1 MSRRKITP
9 DTSPGRAPTIAP
21 NVASAATP
29 AAGLGTAPAIEMHG
43 ITRVFEGSERAVLD
57 HLDLVVERG
66 EFLAIIGPSG
76 SGKSTLLNAIGL
88 LDTPTSGTYSLF
100 GKNTE
105 GLSDRERDEMRR
117 DHLGFIFQ
125 SSNMLLDETSTTN
138 ASMGLRVQGVPYGE
152 RLQRTEE
159 TLEFLGLSDRASI
172 RTRYLSGGEK
182 QRCAIARALATRPPL
197 ILADEPTGNLDSHNS
212 AKVIEILQRIN
223 ATGCTVLVITHD
235 PEVAA
240 AARRVIRIEDG
251 QLHEQSRA
259 DLVIRIEDGQ
269 LHEQSRA
276 DLATVPVAEVP
287 VAEAVPATTDTPA
300 EATVGAPVDAPA
312 TLAVGEKPATHRR
325 GSFLT
330 DDSIEAISALTSR
343 PLRTLLLGLSFALG
357 VGGLISASGMS
368 ESASYQVNQRLL
380 GSEQS
385 TLYISD
391 RDNDQNMLGTYRQG
405 ESAQNVADRISALDY
420 VKNTG
425 FVSSVAPADVRITR
439 FSPYE
444 DEPKTAIGLSSTS
457 KTRLEQIGAR
467 MNPETLRALEQ
478 MNSTLTQQNVADRE
492 RAEQL
497 SGAIVSVS
505 AARALGIIPEDKA
518 ADNATTEPRPGELPA
533 VEYGIKLGGLPQ
545 VAPGVSIWVEGQ
557 LMPVIG
563 LFDPGNSGYEFRNT
577 VIVSPGTLQRTGRG
591 QVTYIAETERGY
603 GKAVAKAIPLT
614 LKPAEPSQINVETPS
629 DLQSLRASIASD
641 LGLYVGVLSG
651 ILLVLASLSAAT
663 AMYLSVQSRT
673 AEIALRRAIGS
684 SKWLIARIFLM
695 EGVMLGV
702 LGGSIGACS
711 GMIATII
718 LSLVQGW
725 QAVLSPGFV
734 VLGVGVGALTGLV
747 SSAYPAWVASRKSP
761 ADAMRG

>member
-251 QLHEQSRA
+251 R
-259 DLVIRIEDGQ
+259 

-276 DLATVPVAEVP
+276 DLATVPVAEAVP
-287 VAEAVPATTDTPA
+287 VATDTPA
-300 EATVGAPVDAPA
+300 EATVGAPVDA
-312 TLAVGEKPATHRR
+312 TTSLAPGEKPATHRR

-492 RAEQL
+492 RSEQL

-533 VEYGIKLGGLPQ
+533 VDYGIKLGGLPQ

>member
-1 MSRRKITP
+1 MSRRNRIP
-9 DTSPGRAPTIAP
+9 ERAPDAMTAP
-21 NVASAATP
+21 RIRGDAAEHDVALDTMP
-29 AAGLGTAPAIEMHG
+29 NTAPAIEMRG
-43 ITRVFEGSERAVLD
+43 ITRIFEGSERPVLD

-105 GLSDRERDEMRR
+105 GLSDRERDEFRR

-125 SSNMLLDETSTTN
+125 SSNMLLDETSMTN
-138 ASMGLRVQGVPYGE
+138 ASMGLRVQGVPYSE

-212 AKVIEILQRIN
+212 AKVIEILQCIN

-251 QLHEQSRA
+251 RLHEQSRA
-259 DLVIRIEDGQ
+259 D
-269 LHEQSRA
+269 S
-276 DLATVPVAEVP
+276 ATVPVAEVVP
-287 VAEAVPATTDTPA
+287 VAADTPA
-300 EATVGAPVDAPA
+300 EATVDAPVSLAP
-312 TLAVGEKPATHRR
+312 GEKPASHRR

-391 RDNDQNMLGTYRQG
+391 RDNDQNVLGTYRQG

-478 MNSTLTQQNVADRE
+478 MNSTLTRENVADRE

-518 ADNATTEPRPGELPA
+518 ADNATTEPRPGELPT

-545 VAPGVSIWVEGQ
+545 VAPGVSIWVDGQ

-577 VIVSPGTLQRTGRG
+577 VIVSPGKLQRTGRG

-684 SKWLIARIFLM
+684 SKWLIARIFLL
-695 EGVMLGV
+695 EGAMLGV

-711 GMIATII
+711 GMIATIM

-725 QAVLSPGFV
+725 QAILSPGFV

-747 SSAYPAWVASRKSP
+747 SSAYTAWVASRKSP

>member
-1 MSRRKITP
+1 MSRHHGIP
-9 DTSPGRAPTIAP
+9 ERAPDDMTTPQGRGEAAGLDTVPNIAP
-21 NVASAATP
+21 NTDP
-29 AAGLGTAPAIEMHG
+29 NTAPAIEMHG
-43 ITRVFEGSERAVLD
+43 ITRIFEGSDRPVLD

-251 QLHEQSRA
+251 RLHEQSRA
-259 DLVIRIEDGQ
+259 DSD
-269 LHEQSRA
+269 
-276 DLATVPVAEVP
+276 TVPVAEV
-287 VAEAVPATTDTPA
+287 VPAATDTPT
-300 EATVGAPVDAPA
+300 EAPVGARAGLAP
-312 TLAVGEKPATHRR
+312 GEKPATHRR

-478 MNSTLTQQNVADRE
+478 MNSTLTQENVADRE
-492 RAEQL
+492 RSEQL

-505 AARALGIIPEDKA
+505 AARALGILPEDKA

-533 VEYGIKLGGLPQ
+533 VDYGIKLGGLPQ
-545 VAPGVSIWVEGQ
+545 VAPGVSIWVDGQ

-563 LFDPGNSGYEFRNT
+563 LFEPGNSGYEFRNS

-603 GKAVAKAIPLT
+603 GKAVAKAIPLA

>member
-9 DTSPGRAPTIAP
+9 ERAPDGMTAP
-21 NVASAATP
+21 HGRGEAAVLNAVP
-29 AAGLGTAPAIEMHG
+29 GTAPAIEMRG
-43 ITRVFEGSERAVLD
+43 ITRVFEGSERPVLD

-251 QLHEQSRA
+251 RLHEQGRTDS
-259 DLVIRIEDGQ
+259 V
-269 LHEQSRA
+269 
-276 DLATVPVAEVP
+276 TVPVAEVVSS
-287 VAEAVPATTDTPA
+287 VADTPA

-505 AARALGIIPEDKA
+505 AARALGILPEDKA

-533 VEYGIKLGGLPQ
+533 VDYGIKLGGLPQ

-673 AEIALRRAIGS
+673 AENALRRAIGS

>member
-1 MSRRKITP
+1 MSRHHGIP
-9 DTSPGRAPTIAP
+9 ERAPDGMTAPQVRGEAVGLDTAPNIAP
-21 NVASAATP
+21 NTDP
-29 AAGLGTAPAIEMHG
+29 NTAPAIEMRG
-43 ITRVFEGSERAVLD
+43 ITRIFEGSDRPVLD

-251 QLHEQSRA
+251 RLHEQSRS
-259 DLVIRIEDGQ
+259 D
-269 LHEQSRA
+269 S
-276 DLATVPVAEVP
+276 ATVPLTEV
-287 VAEAVPATTDTPA
+287 VSAATDTPT
-300 EATVGAPVDAPA
+300 EALVGAPATFAP
-312 TLAVGEKPATHRR
+312 GEKPATHRR

-444 DEPKTAIGLSSTS
+444 DEPKTAISLNSTS

-478 MNSTLTQQNVADRE
+478 MNSTLTQENVADRE
-492 RAEQL
+492 RSEQL

-518 ADNATTEPRPGELPA
+518 ADNATTEPRPGELPT

-545 VAPGVSIWVEGQ
+545 VAPGVSIWVDGQ

-563 LFDPGNSGYEFRNT
+563 LFDPGNSGYEFRNS
-577 VIVSPGTLQRTGRG
+577 VIVSPGALQRTGRG

-603 GKAVAKAIPLT
+603 GKAVAKAIPLA

>member
-43 ITRVFEGSERAVLD
+43 ITRIFEGSERAVLD
-57 HLDLVVERG
+57 RLDLVVERG

-138 ASMGLRVQGVPYGE
+138 ASMGLRVQGVPYSE

-259 DLVIRIEDGQ
+259 DL
-269 LHEQSRA
+269 
-276 DLATVPVAEVP
+276 ATVPVAEVP
-287 VAEAVPATTDTPA
+287 IATDTPA
-300 EATVGAPVDAPA
+300 EATVGAPVDASA
-312 TLAVGEKPATHRR
+312 SLAPGEKPATHRR

-391 RDNDQNMLGTYRQG
+391 RDNDENVLGTYRQG

-444 DEPKTAIGLSSTS
+444 DEPKTAIGLSSAS

-478 MNSTLTQQNVADRE
+478 MNSTLTLQNVADRE
-492 RAEQL
+492 RTEQL

-518 ADNATTEPRPGELPA
+518 ADNATTEPRPGEMP
-533 VEYGIKLGGLPQ
+533 VVDYGIKLGGLPQ
-545 VAPGVSIWVEGQ
+545 VAPGVSIWVDGQ

>member
-43 ITRVFEGSERAVLD
+43 ITRIFEGSERAVLD

-259 DLVIRIEDGQ
+259 DL
-269 LHEQSRA
+269 
-276 DLATVPVAEVP
+276 ATVPVAEVP
-287 VAEAVPATTDTPA
+287 STEVAPVATDTPA
-300 EATVGAPVDAPA
+300 EATVGASAGLAP
-312 TLAVGEKPATHRR
+312 GEKPATHRR

-492 RAEQL
+492 RSEQL

-505 AARALGIIPEDKA
+505 AARALGILPEDKA

-533 VEYGIKLGGLPQ
+533 VDYGIKLGGLPQ

-557 LMPVIG
+557 LMPVVG

>member
-9 DTSPGRAPTIAP
+9 DTSPGRAPTVAP

-251 QLHEQSRA
+251 R
-259 DLVIRIEDGQ
+259 

-276 DLATVPVAEVP
+276 DLATVPVAEAVP
-287 VAEAVPATTDTPA
+287 VATDTPA
-300 EATVGAPVDAPA
+300 EATVGAPVDA
-312 TLAVGEKPATHRR
+312 TTSLAPGEKPATHRR

-505 AARALGIIPEDKA
+505 AARALGILPEDKA

-533 VEYGIKLGGLPQ
+533 VDYGIKLGGLPQ

>member
-251 QLHEQSRA
+251 R
-259 DLVIRIEDGQ
+259 

-276 DLATVPVAEVP
+276 DLATVPVAEAVP
-287 VAEAVPATTDTPA
+287 VATDTPA
-300 EATVGAPVDAPA
+300 EATVGAPVDA
-312 TLAVGEKPATHRR
+312 TTSLAPGEKPATHRR

-492 RAEQL
+492 RSEQL

-651 ILLVLASLSAAT
+651 ILLVLASSRRQPPCICPCNRAPQRLRCAAP
-663 AMYLSVQSRT
+663 SDRVN
-673 AEIALRRAIGS
+673 G
-684 SKWLIARIFLM
+684 
-695 EGVMLGV
+695 
-702 LGGSIGACS
+702 
-711 GMIATII
+711 
-718 LSLVQGW
+718 
-725 QAVLSPGFV
+725 
-734 VLGVGVGALTGLV
+734 
-747 SSAYPAWVASRKSP
+747 
-761 ADAMRG
+761 

>member
-1 MSRRKITP
+1 MSCRKRTP
-9 DTSPGRAPTIAP
+9 DASPGHAPTVAP
-21 NVASAATP
+21 NLASVATP
-29 AAGLGTAPAIEMHG
+29 AAGLGTAPAIEMRG
-43 ITRVFEGSERAVLD
+43 ITRIFEGSERAVLD

-105 GLSDRERDEMRR
+105 GLSDRERDEIRR

-138 ASMGLRVQGVPYGE
+138 ASMGLRVQGVPYSE

-251 QLHEQSRA
+251 RLHEQSRA
-259 DLVIRIEDGQ
+259 D
-269 LHEQSRA
+269 S
-276 DLATVPVAEVP
+276 ATVP
-287 VAEAVPATTDTPA
+287 VAEAVPVAADTPA
-300 EATVGAPVDAPA
+300 EATVDAPVSLAP
-312 TLAVGEKPATHRR
+312 GEKPASHRR

-330 DDSIEAISALTSR
+330 DDSIEAISGLTSR

-391 RDNDQNMLGTYRQG
+391 RDNDQNVLGTYRQG
-405 ESAQNVADRISALDY
+405 ESAQNVADRISTLDY

-425 FVSSVAPADVRITR
+425 FVSNVAPADVRITR

-444 DEPKTAIGLSSTS
+444 DEPKTAIGLTSTS

-478 MNSTLTQQNVADRE
+478 MNSTLTRENVADRE

-518 ADNATTEPRPGELPA
+518 ADSATTEPRPGELPT

-545 VAPGVSIWVEGQ
+545 VAPGVSIWVDGQ

-577 VIVSPGTLQRTGRG
+577 VIVSPGKLQRTGRG

-603 GKAVAKAIPLT
+603 GKAVAKAVPLT

-725 QAVLSPGFV
+725 QAILSPGFV

>member
-1 MSRRKITP
+1 MSRRKRTP
-9 DTSPGRAPTIAP
+9 DASPGRAPTVAP

-29 AAGLGTAPAIEMHG
+29 AAGLGTSPAIEMRG
-43 ITRVFEGSERAVLD
+43 ITRIFEGSERPVLD
-57 HLDLVVERG
+57 RLDLVVERG

-105 GLSDRERDEMRR
+105 GLSGRERDEMRR

-138 ASMGLRVQGVPYGE
+138 ASMGLRVQGVPYSE

-251 QLHEQSRA
+251 RLHEQSRA
-259 DLVIRIEDGQ
+259 DSD
-269 LHEQSRA
+269 
-276 DLATVPVAEVP
+276 TVPAAEV
-287 VAEAVPATTDTPA
+287 VSAATDAPA
-300 EATVGAPVDAPA
+300 ETTVDAPVNA
-312 TLAVGEKPATHRR
+312 PASPAPGEKPATHRR

-444 DEPKTAIGLSSTS
+444 DEPKTAISLSSTS

-478 MNSTLTQQNVADRE
+478 MNTTLTQENVADRE

-518 ADNATTEPRPGELPA
+518 ADSATTEPRPGELPV

-545 VAPGVSIWVEGQ
+545 VAPGVSIWVDGQ

-591 QVTYIAETERGY
+591 QVTYITETERGY

-695 EGVMLGV
+695 EGVILGV
-702 LGGSIGACS
+702 LGGSIGACA
-711 GMIATII
+711 GMIATIV

-725 QAVLSPGFV
+725 QAILSPGFV

-747 SSAYPAWVASRKSP
+747 SSAYPAWVASRKNP

>member
-1 MSRRKITP
+1 MSRRKRTP
-9 DTSPGRAPTIAP
+9 DASPGRAPTVAP

-138 ASMGLRVQGVPYGE
+138 ASMGLRVQGVPYSE

-251 QLHEQSRA
+251 R
-259 DLVIRIEDGQ
+259 

-287 VAEAVPATTDTPA
+287 IATDTPA
-300 EATVGAPVDAPA
+300 EATVGAPAGLAP
-312 TLAVGEKPATHRR
+312 GEKPATHRR

-478 MNSTLTQQNVADRE
+478 MNSTLTHQNVADRE
-492 RAEQL
+492 RSEQL

-505 AARALGIIPEDKA
+505 AARALGILPEDKA

-533 VEYGIKLGGLPQ
+533 VDYGIKLGGLPQ
-545 VAPGVSIWVEGQ
+545 VAPGVSIWVDGQ
-557 LMPVIG
+557 LMPVVG

>member
-1 MSRRKITP
+1 MSRRKRTP
-9 DTSPGRAPTIAP
+9 DASPGRAPTVAP

-251 QLHEQSRA
+251 R
-259 DLVIRIEDGQ
+259 

-276 DLATVPVAEVP
+276 DLATVPVAEVVP
-287 VAEAVPATTDTPA
+287 VAQDS
-300 EATVGAPVDAPA
+300 PVDASA
-312 TLAVGEKPATHRR
+312 SLAPGEKPATHRR

-492 RAEQL
+492 RSEQL

-505 AARALGIIPEDKA
+505 AARALGILPEDKA

-545 VAPGVSIWVEGQ
+545 VAPGVSIWVDGQ
-557 LMPVIG
+557 LMPVVG

-591 QVTYIAETERGY
+591 QVTYITETERGY

>member
-9 DTSPGRAPTIAP
+9 DTSPGRAPTVAP
-21 NVASAATP
+21 NVASTATP

-251 QLHEQSRA
+251 RLHEQSRA
-259 DLVIRIEDGQ
+259 D
-269 LHEQSRA
+269 SA
-276 DLATVPVAEVP
+276 AVPVV
-287 VAEAVPATTDTPA
+287 TDAPA
-300 EATVGAPVDAPA
+300 EATVDAPA
-312 TLAVGEKPATHRR
+312 NAPANLAPGEKPASHRR

-391 RDNDQNMLGTYRQG
+391 RDNDENVLGTYRQG

-444 DEPKTAIGLSSTS
+444 DEPKTAIGLSSAS

-492 RAEQL
+492 RTEQL

-518 ADNATTEPRPGELPA
+518 ADNATTEPRPGEMP
-533 VEYGIKLGGLPQ
+533 VVDYGIKLGGLPQ
-545 VAPGVSIWVEGQ
+545 VAPGVSIWVDGQ

-577 VIVSPGTLQRTGRG
+577 VIVSPGTLQHTGRG

>member
-1 MSRRKITP
+1 MSRRKRTP
-9 DTSPGRAPTIAP
+9 DASPGRAPTVAP

-138 ASMGLRVQGVPYGE
+138 ASMGLRVQGVPYSE

-251 QLHEQSRA
+251 R
-259 DLVIRIEDGQ
+259 

-276 DLATVPVAEVP
+276 DLATVPVAEVVP
-287 VAEAVPATTDTPA
+287 VAQDS
-300 EATVGAPVDAPA
+300 PVDASA
-312 TLAVGEKPATHRR
+312 SLAPGEKPATHRR

-391 RDNDQNMLGTYRQG
+391 RDNDQNMLETYRQG

-492 RAEQL
+492 RSEQL

-505 AARALGIIPEDKA
+505 AARALGILPEDKA

-545 VAPGVSIWVEGQ
+545 VAPGVSIWVDGQ
-557 LMPVIG
+557 LMPVVG

-591 QVTYIAETERGY
+591 QVTYITETERGY

>member
-1 MSRRKITP
+1 MSRRNRIP
-9 DTSPGRAPTIAP
+9 ERAPDGMTAP
-21 NVASAATP
+21 RIRGE
-29 AAGLGTAPAIEMHG
+29 AAGLDVALDTMSTTAPNTAPAIEMHG

-138 ASMGLRVQGVPYGE
+138 ASMGLRVQGVPYVE

-259 DLVIRIEDGQ
+259 DL
-269 LHEQSRA
+269 
-276 DLATVPVAEVP
+276 ATVPVAEVP
-287 VAEAVPATTDTPA
+287 STEVAPVATDTPA
-300 EATVGAPVDAPA
+300 EATVGASAGLAP
-312 TLAVGEKPATHRR
+312 GEKPATHRR

-492 RAEQL
+492 RSEQL

-505 AARALGIIPEDKA
+505 AARALGILPEDKA

-533 VEYGIKLGGLPQ
+533 VDYGIKLGGLPQ
-545 VAPGVSIWVEGQ
+545 VAPGVSIWVDGQ
-557 LMPVIG
+557 LMPVVG

>member
-1 MSRRKITP
+1 MSRRKRTP
-9 DTSPGRAPTIAP
+9 DASPGRAPTVAP

-29 AAGLGTAPAIEMHG
+29 AAELGTAPAIEMHG
-43 ITRVFEGSERAVLD
+43 ITRIFEGSDRAVLD

-159 TLEFLGLSDRASI
+159 TLEFLGLSDRATI

-251 QLHEQSRA
+251 R
-259 DLVIRIEDGQ
+259 

-276 DLATVPVAEVP
+276 DLATVPVAEVPVAEVP

-300 EATVGAPVDAPA
+300 EATVGAPVDASAGLAPGERPA
-312 TLAVGEKPATHRR
+312 AHRR

-439 FSPYE
+439 FSPNE
-444 DEPKTAIGLSSTS
+444 DEPKTAIGLSSAS

-518 ADNATTEPRPGELPA
+518 ADNATTEPRPGELPV

-545 VAPGVSIWVEGQ
+545 VAPGVSIWVDGQ

-577 VIVSPGTLQRTGRG
+577 VIVSPGKLQRTGRG

-695 EGVMLGV
+695 EGVILGV
-702 LGGSIGACS
+702 LGGSIGACA
-711 GMIATII
+711 GMIATIV

-725 QAVLSPGFV
+725 QAILSPGFV

-747 SSAYPAWVASRKSP
+747 SSAYPAWVASRKNP

>member
-1 MSRRKITP
+1 MSRRKRTP
-9 DTSPGRAPTIAP
+9 DASPGRAP

-138 ASMGLRVQGVPYGE
+138 ASMGLRVQGVPYSE

-251 QLHEQSRA
+251 RLHEQSRA
-259 DLVIRIEDGQ
+259 DSD
-269 LHEQSRA
+269 
-276 DLATVPVAEVP
+276 TMPVAEV
-287 VAEAVPATTDTPA
+287 VPAATDT
-300 EATVGAPVDAPA
+300 PVDAPA
-312 TLAVGEKPATHRR
+312 PVDAAASLAPGEKPATHRR

-492 RAEQL
+492 RSEQL

-545 VAPGVSIWVEGQ
+545 VAPGVSIWVDGQ
-557 LMPVIG
+557 LMPVVG

>member
-1 MSRRKITP
+1 MSRRNRIP
-9 DTSPGRAPTIAP
+9 ERAPDG
-21 NVASAATP
+21 VRTP
-29 AAGLGTAPAIEMHG
+29 RIGGEAAGLDTVPNAVPNTAPAIEMHG

-57 HLDLVVERG
+57 RLDLVVERG

-138 ASMGLRVQGVPYGE
+138 ASMGLRVQGVPYSE

-251 QLHEQSRA
+251 R
-259 DLVIRIEDGQ
+259 

-276 DLATVPVAEVP
+276 DLATVPVAEVVP
-287 VAEAVPATTDTPA
+287 VAQDS
-300 EATVGAPVDAPA
+300 PVDASA
-312 TLAVGEKPATHRR
+312 SLAPGEKPATHRR

-505 AARALGIIPEDKA
+505 AARALGILPEDKA
-518 ADNATTEPRPGELPA
+518 ADNATTEPRPGEMP
-533 VEYGIKLGGLPQ
+533 VVDYGIKLGGLPQ
-545 VAPGVSIWVEGQ
+545 VAPGVSIWVDGQ
-557 LMPVIG
+557 LMPVVG

>member
-1 MSRRKITP
+1 MSRHHGIP
-9 DTSPGRAPTIAP
+9 ERAPDDMTTPQGRGEAAGLDTVPNIAP
-21 NVASAATP
+21 NTDP
-29 AAGLGTAPAIEMHG
+29 NTAPAIEMHG
-43 ITRVFEGSERAVLD
+43 ITRIFEGSDRPVLD

-138 ASMGLRVQGVPYGE
+138 ASMGLRVQGVPYSE

-159 TLEFLGLSDRASI
+159 TLDFLGLSDRASI

-251 QLHEQSRA
+251 R
-259 DLVIRIEDGQ
+259 

-276 DLATVPVAEVP
+276 DLATVPLTEV
-287 VAEAVPATTDTPA
+287 VPAATDTPA
-300 EATVGAPVDAPA
+300 DAP
-312 TLAVGEKPATHRR
+312 TSLAPGEKPAAHRR

-444 DEPKTAIGLSSTS
+444 DEPKTAISLSSTS

-492 RAEQL
+492 RSEQL

-518 ADNATTEPRPGELPA
+518 ADNATTEPRPGEMP
-533 VEYGIKLGGLPQ
+533 VVDYGIKLGGLPQ
-545 VAPGVSIWVEGQ
+545 VAPGVSIWVDGQ
-557 LMPVIG
+557 LMPVVG
-563 LFDPGNSGYEFRNT
+563 LFDPGNSGYEFRNM

-629 DLQSLRASIASD
+629 DLQSLRASVASD

-725 QAVLSPGFV
+725 QAILSPGFV

>member
-9 DTSPGRAPTIAP
+9 ERAPDGMTAP
-21 NVASAATP
+21 HGRGE
-29 AAGLGTAPAIEMHG
+29 AAGIDAMPNTAPAIEMRG
-43 ITRVFEGSERAVLD
+43 ITRVFEGSDRPVLD

-138 ASMGLRVQGVPYGE
+138 ASMGLRVQGVPYSE

-159 TLEFLGLSDRASI
+159 TLKFLGLSDRASI

-251 QLHEQSRA
+251 RLHEQGRTDS
-259 DLVIRIEDGQ
+259 V
-269 LHEQSRA
+269 
-276 DLATVPVAEVP
+276 TVPVAEVVSS
-287 VAEAVPATTDTPA
+287 VADTPA
-300 EATVGAPVDAPA
+300 EATVDAPA
-312 TLAVGEKPATHRR
+312 NAPASLAPGEKPAAHRR

-545 VAPGVSIWVEGQ
+545 VAPGVSIWVDGQ
-557 LMPVIG
+557 LMPVVG

>member
-1 MSRRKITP
+1 MSRHHGIP
-9 DTSPGRAPTIAP
+9 ERAPDGMTAP
-21 NVASAATP
+21 QVRGE
-29 AAGLGTAPAIEMHG
+29 AAGLDTAPNTNPNTAPAIEMRG
-43 ITRVFEGSERAVLD
+43 ITRIFEGSDRPVLD
-57 HLDLVVERG
+57 RLDLVVERG

-138 ASMGLRVQGVPYGE
+138 ASMGLRVQGVPYSE

-251 QLHEQSRA
+251 RLHEQSRT
-259 DLVIRIEDGQ
+259 D
-269 LHEQSRA
+269 S
-276 DLATVPVAEVP
+276 ATVPVAEV
-287 VAEAVPATTDTPA
+287 VPAATDTPT
-300 EATVGAPVDAPA
+300 EAPVGARAGLAP
-312 TLAVGEKPATHRR
+312 GEKPATHRR

-391 RDNDQNMLGTYRQG
+391 RDNDQNVLGTYRQG

-444 DEPKTAIGLSSTS
+444 DEPKTAISLSSTS

-478 MNSTLTQQNVADRE
+478 MNSTLTHQNVADRE
-492 RAEQL
+492 RSEQL

-518 ADNATTEPRPGELPA
+518 ADNATTEPRPGEMP
-533 VEYGIKLGGLPQ
+533 VVDYGIKLGGLPQ
-545 VAPGVSIWVEGQ
+545 VAPGVSIWVDGQ

-563 LFDPGNSGYEFRNT
+563 LFDPGNSGYEFRNS

-603 GKAVAKAIPLT
+603 GKAVAKAIPLA

>member
-9 DTSPGRAPTIAP
+9 DTSPGRAPTVAP

-251 QLHEQSRA
+251 RLHEQSRA
-259 DLVIRIEDGQ
+259 D
-269 LHEQSRA
+269 S
-276 DLATVPVAEVP
+276 ATAP
-287 VAEAVPATTDTPA
+287 VAEAVPVAGDTPTEVPA
-300 EATVGAPVDAPA
+300 SAPVDAPA
-312 TLAVGEKPATHRR
+312 SLAPGEKPATHRR

-505 AARALGIIPEDKA
+505 AARALGILPEDKA

-533 VEYGIKLGGLPQ
+533 VDYGIKLGGLPQ
-545 VAPGVSIWVEGQ
+545 VAPGVSIWVDGQ
-557 LMPVIG
+557 LMPVVG

>member
-1 MSRRKITP
+1 MSRHHGIP
-9 DTSPGRAPTIAP
+9 ERAPDDMTTPQGRGEAAGLDTVPNIAP
-21 NVASAATP
+21 NTDP
-29 AAGLGTAPAIEMHG
+29 NTAPAIEMHG
-43 ITRVFEGSERAVLD
+43 ITRIFEGSDRPVLD

-251 QLHEQSRA
+251 RLHEQSRA
-259 DLVIRIEDGQ
+259 DSD
-269 LHEQSRA
+269 
-276 DLATVPVAEVP
+276 TVPVAEV
-287 VAEAVPATTDTPA
+287 VPAATDTPT
-300 EATVGAPVDAPA
+300 EAPVGARAGLAP
-312 TLAVGEKPATHRR
+312 GEKPATHRR

-478 MNSTLTQQNVADRE
+478 MNSTLTQENVADRE

-545 VAPGVSIWVEGQ
+545 VAPGVSIWVDGQ
-557 LMPVIG
+557 LMPVVG

-591 QVTYIAETERGY
+591 QVTYITETERGY

>member
-251 QLHEQSRA
+251 RLHEQSRA
-259 DLVIRIEDGQ
+259 D
-269 LHEQSRA
+269 S
-276 DLATVPVAEVP
+276 ATAP
-287 VAEAVPATTDTPA
+287 VAEAVPVATDTPA

-312 TLAVGEKPATHRR
+312 SLAPGEKPATHRR

-492 RAEQL
+492 RSEQL

-505 AARALGIIPEDKA
+505 AARALGILPEDKA

-533 VEYGIKLGGLPQ
+533 VDYGIKLGGLPQ
-545 VAPGVSIWVEGQ
+545 VAPGVSIWVDGQ
-557 LMPVIG
+557 LMPVVG

>member
-1 MSRRKITP
+1 MSRRKRTP
-9 DTSPGRAPTIAP
+9 DASPGRAPTIAP

-259 DLVIRIEDGQ
+259 DL
-269 LHEQSRA
+269 
-276 DLATVPVAEVP
+276 ATVPVAEAAP
-287 VAEAVPATTDTPA
+287 VATDTPA
-300 EATVGAPVDAPA
+300 ETTVETPVEAPA
-312 TLAVGEKPATHRR
+312 SLAPGENPTAHRR

-492 RAEQL
+492 RSEQL

-545 VAPGVSIWVEGQ
+545 VAPGVSIWVDGQ
-557 LMPVIG
+557 LMPVVG

>member
-9 DTSPGRAPTIAP
+9 DTSPGRAPTVAP

-251 QLHEQSRA
+251 R
-259 DLVIRIEDGQ
+259 

-276 DLATVPVAEVP
+276 DLATVPVAE
-287 VAEAVPATTDTPA
+287 AVPAATDTPA
-300 EATVGAPVDAPA
+300 EATVGAPVDASA
-312 TLAVGEKPATHRR
+312 SLAPGEKPATHRR

-492 RAEQL
+492 RSEQL

-505 AARALGIIPEDKA
+505 AARALGILPEDKA

-533 VEYGIKLGGLPQ
+533 VDYGIKLGGLPQ
-545 VAPGVSIWVEGQ
+545 VAPGVSIWVDGQ
-557 LMPVIG
+557 LMPVVG

>member
-43 ITRVFEGSERAVLD
+43 ITRIFEGSERAVLD
-57 HLDLVVERG
+57 RLDLVVERG

-251 QLHEQSRA
+251 RLHEQSRT
-259 DLVIRIEDGQ
+259 D
-269 LHEQSRA
+269 S
-276 DLATVPVAEVP
+276 ATVPVAEVVSS
-287 VAEAVPATTDTPA
+287 VADTPA
-300 EATVGAPVDAPA
+300 EATVDAPA
-312 TLAVGEKPATHRR
+312 NAPANLAPGEKPASHRR

-444 DEPKTAIGLSSTS
+444 DEPKTAIGLSSAS

-478 MNSTLTQQNVADRE
+478 MNSTLTHQNVADRE
-492 RAEQL
+492 RSEQL

-545 VAPGVSIWVEGQ
+545 VAPGVSIWVDGQ
-557 LMPVIG
+557 LMPVVG

-591 QVTYIAETERGY
+591 QVTYITETERGY

>member
-1 MSRRKITP
+1 MSRRNRIP
-9 DTSPGRAPTIAP
+9 ERAPDGMTTPQGRGEVAGLDTVP
-21 NVASAATP
+21 N
-29 AAGLGTAPAIEMHG
+29 AGLGTAPAIEMHG

-251 QLHEQSRA
+251 RLHEQSRA
-259 DLVIRIEDGQ
+259 DSD
-269 LHEQSRA
+269 
-276 DLATVPVAEVP
+276 TMPVAEV
-287 VAEAVPATTDTPA
+287 VPAATDTPT
-300 EATVGAPVDAPA
+300 EAPVGAPVGAPA
-312 TLAVGEKPATHRR
+312 TFAPGEKPATHRR

-444 DEPKTAIGLSSTS
+444 DEPKTAIGLTSTS

-478 MNSTLTQQNVADRE
+478 MNSTLTQENVADRE
-492 RAEQL
+492 RSEQL

-545 VAPGVSIWVEGQ
+545 VAPGVSIWVDGQ

-563 LFDPGNSGYEFRNT
+563 LFDPGNSGYEFRNS

>member
-9 DTSPGRAPTIAP
+9 ERAPDGMTAP
-21 NVASAATP
+21 HSRGE
-29 AAGLGTAPAIEMHG
+29 AAGLEAMPNTAPAIEMHG

-138 ASMGLRVQGVPYGE
+138 ASMGLRVQGVPYSE

-259 DLVIRIEDGQ
+259 D
-269 LHEQSRA
+269 S
-276 DLATVPVAEVP
+276 ATVPVAEVP
-287 VAEAVPATTDTPA
+287 VAEAVPVATDTPA
-300 EATVGAPVDAPA
+300 KATVGAPAGLAP
-312 TLAVGEKPATHRR
+312 GEKPATHRR

-391 RDNDQNMLGTYRQG
+391 RDNDENVLGTYRQG

-492 RAEQL
+492 RSEQL

-518 ADNATTEPRPGELPA
+518 ADNATTEPRPGEMP
-533 VEYGIKLGGLPQ
+533 VVDYGIKLGGLPQ
-545 VAPGVSIWVEGQ
+545 VAPGVSIWVDGQ
-557 LMPVIG
+557 LMPVVG

-591 QVTYIAETERGY
+591 QVTYITETERGY

>member
-1 MSRRKITP
+1 
-9 DTSPGRAPTIAP
+9 
-21 NVASAATP
+21 
-29 AAGLGTAPAIEMHG
+29 MHG

-57 HLDLVVERG
+57 RLDLVVERG

-138 ASMGLRVQGVPYGE
+138 ASMGLRVQGVPYSE

-251 QLHEQSRA
+251 RLHEQSRT
-259 DLVIRIEDGQ
+259 D
-269 LHEQSRA
+269 S
-276 DLATVPVAEVP
+276 VAVS
-287 VAEAVPATTDTPA
+287 VVTDTPA
-300 EATVGAPVDAPA
+300 EATVDAPA
-312 TLAVGEKPATHRR
+312 NAPANLAPGEKPASHRR

-444 DEPKTAIGLSSTS
+444 DEPKTAIGLSSAS

-505 AARALGIIPEDKA
+505 AARALGIIPEDKS
-518 ADNATTEPRPGELPA
+518 ADNATTEPRPGEMP
-533 VEYGIKLGGLPQ
+533 VVDYGIKLGGLPQ
-545 VAPGVSIWVEGQ
+545 VAPGVSIWVDGQ
-557 LMPVIG
+557 LMPVVG

>member
-1 MSRRKITP
+1 MSRHHGIP
-9 DTSPGRAPTIAP
+9 ERAPDDMTTPQGRGEAAGLDTVPNIAP
-21 NVASAATP
+21 NIAPNTDP
-29 AAGLGTAPAIEMHG
+29 NTAPAIEMRG
-43 ITRVFEGSERAVLD
+43 ITRIFEGSDRPVLD

-251 QLHEQSRA
+251 RLHEQSRA
-259 DLVIRIEDGQ
+259 D
-269 LHEQSRA
+269 S
-276 DLATVPVAEVP
+276 ATVPAAEV
-287 VAEAVPATTDTPA
+287 VPAATDTPT
-300 EATVGAPVDAPA
+300 EAPVGAPASLAP
-312 TLAVGEKPATHRR
+312 GEKPATHRR

-391 RDNDQNMLGTYRQG
+391 RDNDENVLGTYRQG

-492 RAEQL
+492 RSEQL

-505 AARALGIIPEDKA
+505 AARALGILPEDKA

>member
-1 MSRRKITP
+1 MSRHHGIP
-9 DTSPGRAPTIAP
+9 ERAPDGMTAP
-21 NVASAATP
+21 QGRGE
-29 AAGLGTAPAIEMHG
+29 AAGLDTVPNTDSKTAPAIEMRG

-117 DHLGFIFQ
+117 DHLVFIFQ

-251 QLHEQSRA
+251 R
-259 DLVIRIEDGQ
+259 

-276 DLATVPVAEVP
+276 DLATVPVAE
-287 VAEAVPATTDTPA
+287 AVPATTATLA
-300 EATVGAPVDAPA
+300 EATVGAPVDAP
-312 TLAVGEKPATHRR
+312 TGLAPGEKPAAHRR

-492 RAEQL
+492 RSEQL

-545 VAPGVSIWVEGQ
+545 VAPGVSIWVDGQ
-557 LMPVIG
+557 LMPVVG
-563 LFDPGNSGYEFRNT
+563 LFDPGNGGYEFRNS

-725 QAVLSPGFV
+725 QAILSPGFV

>member
-1 MSRRKITP
+1 MSRHHGIP
-9 DTSPGRAPTIAP
+9 ERAPDDMT
-21 NVASAATP
+21 TP
-29 AAGLGTAPAIEMHG
+29 QGRGEAAGLDTVPNTDPNTAPAIEMHG
-43 ITRVFEGSERAVLD
+43 ITRIFEGSDRPVLD

-159 TLEFLGLSDRASI
+159 TLEFLGLRDRASI
-172 RTRYLSGGEK
+172 RTRYLPGGEK

-251 QLHEQSRA
+251 RLHEQSRA
-259 DLVIRIEDGQ
+259 D
-269 LHEQSRA
+269 S
-276 DLATVPVAEVP
+276 ATVPVAEV
-287 VAEAVPATTDTPA
+287 VPAATDTPT
-300 EATVGAPVDAPA
+300 EAPVGAPATFAP
-312 TLAVGEKPATHRR
+312 GEKPATHRR

-478 MNSTLTQQNVADRE
+478 MNATLTQENVADRQ

-545 VAPGVSIWVEGQ
+545 VAPGVSIWVDGQ
-557 LMPVIG
+557 LMPVVG
-563 LFDPGNSGYEFRNT
+563 LFDPGNGGYEFRNS

-603 GKAVAKAIPLT
+603 GKAVAKAIPLA

>member
-9 DTSPGRAPTIAP
+9 ERAPDGMTAP
-21 NVASAATP
+21 HGRGEAAVLNAVP
-29 AAGLGTAPAIEMHG
+29 GTAPAIEMRG
-43 ITRVFEGSERAVLD
+43 ITRVFEGSERPVLD

-88 LDTPTSGTYSLF
+88 LDTPPSGTYSLF

-138 ASMGLRVQGVPYGE
+138 ASMGLRVQGVPYSE

-251 QLHEQSRA
+251 RLHEQGRTDS
-259 DLVIRIEDGQ
+259 V
-269 LHEQSRA
+269 
-276 DLATVPVAEVP
+276 TVPVAEVVSS
-287 VAEAVPATTDTPA
+287 VADTPA
-300 EATVGAPVDAPA
+300 EATVDAPA
-312 TLAVGEKPATHRR
+312 NAPASLAPGEKPAAHRR

-557 LMPVIG
+557 LMPVVG

-695 EGVMLGV
+695 EGFMLGV

>member
-1 MSRRKITP
+1 MSRRKRTP
-9 DTSPGRAPTIAP
+9 DASPGRAPTVAP

-29 AAGLGTAPAIEMHG
+29 AAGLGTAPAIEMRG
-43 ITRVFEGSERAVLD
+43 ITRIFEGSDRPVLD
-57 HLDLVVERG
+57 RLDLVVERG

-138 ASMGLRVQGVPYGE
+138 ASMGLRVQGVPYSE

-251 QLHEQSRA
+251 RLHEQSRA
-259 DLVIRIEDGQ
+259 D
-269 LHEQSRA
+269 S
-276 DLATVPVAEVP
+276 ATVPVAEVP
-287 VAEAVPATTDTPA
+287 IATDT
-300 EATVGAPVDAPA
+300 PVDAPA
-312 TLAVGEKPATHRR
+312 SLAPGEKPATHRR

-478 MNSTLTQQNVADRE
+478 MNATLTQENVADRQ

-518 ADNATTEPRPGELPA
+518 ADNATTEPRPGELPT
-533 VEYGIKLGGLPQ
+533 VDYGIKLGGLPQ
-545 VAPGVSIWVEGQ
+545 VAPGVSIWVDGQ

-563 LFDPGNSGYEFRNT
+563 LFDPGNSGYEFRNS

-603 GKAVAKAIPLT
+603 GKAVAKAIPLA

-725 QAVLSPGFV
+725 QAILSPGFV

>member
-9 DTSPGRAPTIAP
+9 DTSPGRAPTVAP

-43 ITRVFEGSERAVLD
+43 ITRIFEGSERAVLD

-138 ASMGLRVQGVPYGE
+138 ASMGLRVQGVPYSE

-259 DLVIRIEDGQ
+259 DL
-269 LHEQSRA
+269 
-276 DLATVPVAEVP
+276 ATVP

-300 EATVGAPVDAPA
+300 ETTVGAPVDAPA
-312 TLAVGEKPATHRR
+312 GLAPGEKPATHRR

-425 FVSSVAPADVRITR
+425 FVSSVAPADVRIPR

-492 RAEQL
+492 RSEQL

-545 VAPGVSIWVEGQ
+545 VAPGVSIWVDGQ
-557 LMPVIG
+557 LMPVVG

>member
-9 DTSPGRAPTIAP
+9 DTSPGRAPTVAP

-43 ITRVFEGSERAVLD
+43 ITRIFEGSERAVLD

-251 QLHEQSRA
+251 R
-259 DLVIRIEDGQ
+259 

-276 DLATVPVAEVP
+276 DLATVPVAEAVP
-287 VAEAVPATTDTPA
+287 VATDTPA
-300 EATVGAPVDAPA
+300 EATVGAPVDA
-312 TLAVGEKPATHRR
+312 TTSLAPGEKPATHRR

-492 RAEQL
+492 RSEQL

-533 VEYGIKLGGLPQ
+533 VDYGIKLGGLPQ

>member
-1 MSRRKITP
+1 MSRRKRTP
-9 DTSPGRAPTIAP
+9 DASPGRAPTVAP

-29 AAGLGTAPAIEMHG
+29 AAGLGTAPAIEMRG
-43 ITRVFEGSERAVLD
+43 ITRIFEGSDRPVLD

-251 QLHEQSRA
+251 RLHEQSRA
-259 DLVIRIEDGQ
+259 D
-269 LHEQSRA
+269 S
-276 DLATVPVAEVP
+276 ATVPAAEV
-287 VAEAVPATTDTPA
+287 VPAATDTPT
-300 EATVGAPVDAPA
+300 EAPVGAPASLAP
-312 TLAVGEKPATHRR
+312 GEKPATHRR

-391 RDNDQNMLGTYRQG
+391 RDNDENVLGTYRQG

-492 RAEQL
+492 RSEQL

-505 AARALGIIPEDKA
+505 AARALGILPEDKA

>member
-1 MSRRKITP
+1 MSRHHGIP
-9 DTSPGRAPTIAP
+9 ERAPDGMTAP
-21 NVASAATP
+21 QVRGE

-138 ASMGLRVQGVPYGE
+138 ASMGLRVQGVPYSE

-251 QLHEQSRA
+251 RLHEQSRA
-259 DLVIRIEDGQ
+259 D
-269 LHEQSRA
+269 S
-276 DLATVPVAEVP
+276 ATVPA
-287 VAEAVPATTDTPA
+287 AEAVPAATDTPT
-300 EATVGAPVDAPA
+300 EAPVGAPVGAPA
-312 TLAVGEKPATHRR
+312 SLAPGEKPAAHRR

-444 DEPKTAIGLSSTS
+444 DEPKTAISLNSTS

-478 MNSTLTQQNVADRE
+478 MNSTLTQENVADRE
-492 RAEQL
+492 RSEQL

-518 ADNATTEPRPGELPA
+518 ADNATTEPRPGELPT

-545 VAPGVSIWVEGQ
+545 VAPGVSIWVDGQ

-563 LFDPGNSGYEFRNT
+563 LFDPGNSGYEFRNS

-603 GKAVAKAIPLT
+603 GKAVAKAIPLA

-725 QAVLSPGFV
+725 QAILSPGFV